1 MSIVESK
8 SLLAKLLAE
17 ENISVQHRKT
27 QTAYFDV
34 KQRILVCPILKD
46 MPSELYD
53 LLMGH
58 EVGHA
63 LYTPARGWH
72 DAIIA
77 DQTPGFKSYLNVVED
92 ARIERKIKAKFPGL
106 RGSFYK
112 GYKNLS
118 ERDFF
123 GVANQNVNYL
133 PLIDRINLHFK
144 LGTLVNVTFSPEE
157 MGYVN
162 RINDAE
168 TWDEVVQIAKD
179 LHGKAKKEK
188 EEDSQLNDFD
198 TLDNDDLQDMLDS
211 MEIESSQSN
220 EEEEDDDSLD
230 TDPSDTG
237 DALKSKSI
245 VVRSDSFEDDF
256 SDNAPND
263 PESLTD
269 KNFRR
274 REREFVDEKCIPI
287 AYASLP
293 KFNLDSII
301 IPHKVVHAAIK
312 KAGLSETYEGSGKL
326 TYDFYNASTKEF
338 FEKNTRYIN
347 YMVKEF
353 ELRKNAK
360 QFARASVNKTGEL
373 DMKKISKHQLTEDIF
388 RRMTVVPHGKNHGL
402 LLYLDLSGSMIHNMY
417 GTIEQ
422 LLILTTFCRKVNIPF
437 DVYGFSDSRYSL
449 NLMERKKYQYSQDE
463 DDIVLEKDFHLKHY
477 FSSSMSRNEYNEAM
491 LNMLF
496 MGKLY
501 AHRQHSRVV
510 TEHLNGTPLDETIA
524 CSIDMALE
532 FRKRHRLEVLTTMFL
547 TDGESNRFYDTCYN
561 SEGNVQNMRAKVGS
575 EWHYNLVLSHKS
587 IKASVMKNFH
597 SSFTRALLELNKKI
611 TQANLVGFF
620 ISGVKPYKSTVKSV
634 YDDFSVV
641 MPENFETEMALA
653 RKNKFYPIKGTGFD
667 VYFVVP
673 PGNELVINDGQI
685 DAPTGTNKNDL
696 KKAFMKTLKSRAVNR
711 VFLSRFCNTL
721 SENM

>member
-63 LYTPARGWH
+63 LYTPSQGWH
-72 DAIIA
+72 DALV
-77 DQTPGFKSYLNVVED
+77 TNETTGFKSYLNVVED
-92 ARIERKIKAKFPGL
+92 ARIERKIKTKFPGL
-106 RGSFYK
+106 RSSFYK
-112 GYKNLS
+112 GYKNLF

-123 GVANQNVNYL
+123 GIAHQNVNKL

-144 LGTLVNVTFSPEE
+144 LGTLVSVTFSTEE
-157 MGYVN
+157 MEYVD

-198 TLDNDDLQDMLDS
+198 MLDNDDLQDILDS
-211 MEIESSQSN
+211 MQTESSQSD
-220 EEEEDDDSLD
+220 EEENDDDSLD
-230 TDPSDTG
+230 TDPSDDDSSTPDSDG
-237 DALKSKSI
+237 FKSGNY
-245 VVRSDSFEDDF
+245 EDGFFDYEK
-256 SDNAPND
+256 ND

-274 REREFVDEKCIPI
+274 RERELVDEKCIPI
-287 AYASLP
+287 AYANLP
-293 KFNLDSII
+293 KFKLDSIV
-301 IPHKVVHAAIK
+301 IPHKIVHAAIK
-312 KAGLSETYEGSGKL
+312 KAGSHASQWAKDKTVYEA
-326 TYDFYNASTKEF
+326 YNVTTKEF

-388 RRMTVVPHGKNHGL
+388 RRMTVVPQGKNHGL
-402 LLYLDLSGSMIHNMY
+402 LLYLDLSGSMIHNMQ

-437 DVYGFSDSRYSL
+437 DVYGFSDSLYSL
-449 NLMERKKYQYSQDE
+449 NLVERKGYPYSKDE
-463 DDIVLEKDFHLKHY
+463 GDIILEKDFHLKHY

-501 AHRQHSRVV
+501 AHRQHSIVE
-510 TEHLNGTPLDETIA
+510 TEHLNGTPLDEAIA

-547 TDGESNRFYDTCYN
+547 TDGESNRFYDTCYD
-561 SEGNVQNMRAKVGS
+561 SEGNSQSLRAKAGS
-575 EWHYNLVLSHKS
+575 GWEYNLVLSHKS
-587 IKASVMKNFH
+587 IKTSVMKNNN

-620 ISGVKPYKSTVKSV
+620 ISGVRPYKSTVKSV
-634 YDDFSVV
+634 YDDFSVTIPV
-641 MPENFETEMALA
+641 NFETEMALA
-653 RKNKFYPIKGTGFD
+653 RKNKFYPIKGAGFD

-673 PGNELVINDGQI
+673 PGNELIINDGQI
-685 DAPTGTNKNDL
+685 DAPIGTNKNDL
-696 KKAFMKTLKSRAVNR
+696 RKAFMKTLKSRAVNR